1 MGGNTSAGMELWWC
15 PLGEALSAPP
25 HPLGRGW
32 VTSASQARGKE
43 LLGDHTEDIQ
53 GLLFPGICPTN
64 VFSLHFPAP
73 RSVLLAPEGTESCR
87 RCSAP

>member
-1 MGGNTSAGMELWWC
+1 MVPTGRSTEC
-15 PLGEALSAPP
+15 PSPPTGTGLGHLC
-25 HPLGRGW
+25 
-32 VTSASQARGKE
+32 QARGKG

-64 VFSLHFPAP
+64 VSSLHFPTP